1 MSEVPTPAFAA
12 VDWGTSHLRIW
23 LLDAAGIVLAER
35 RSGEGMLATGPKEFA
50 AILERHLGEMDA
62 PDTLP
67 AMICG
72 MAGSRQGWIEVPYV
86 AVPATLSDVLEHAV
100 SAPGNVREIRIM
112 PGVAQRRPD
121 APDVMRG
128 EETQLAGIAGF
139 VAEGRHVVCMPG
151 THSKWVVVEDSV
163 ITGFGTWLTGE
174 LFSLLTKHSILRHA
188 VGGEASDVAPGD
200 PIFRSSLEQAL
211 SAPGDM
217 MSRLFRVRAAGLLFD
232 LQPNDAGA
240 ALSGLLIGTE
250 IASAAAQFAVFGQD
264 HAKIKELERGDDS
277 GGSHPAP
284 AEIILVASGAL
295 GDLYAE
301 ALAAAGYSVK
311 VVDAEVAVRTGL
323 LDAAR
328 RHLPLEKA
336 RP

>member
-1 MSEVPTPAFAA
+1 VSQRPTPAFAA

-23 LLDAAGIVLAER
+23 LLDAAGMVLAER
-35 RSGEGMLATGPKEFA
+35 RSNEGMLATGPTEFA
-50 AILERHLGEMDA
+50 AVLERHLREMDA

-100 SAPGNVREIRIM
+100 TAPGSSREIRIM
-112 PGVAQRRPD
+112 PGVAQQRPE

-128 EETQLAGIAGF
+128 EETQLAGIAGL

-151 THSKWVVVEDSV
+151 THSKWVVVEDST

-174 LFSLLTKHSILRHA
+174 LFSLMTKHSILRHA
-188 VGGEASDVAPGD
+188 VGGQALDIGPRNPV
-200 PIFRSSLEQAL
+200 FRSSLEQAL

-250 IASAAAQFAVFGQD
+250 IASAAAQ
-264 HAKIKELERGDDS
+264 S
-277 GGSHPAP
+277 GGRPAHDP
-284 AEIILVASGAL
+284 EKCEIILVASGAL
-295 GDLYAE
+295 GNLYAE
-301 ALAAAGYSVK
+301 ALAVAGYSVK
-311 VVDAEVAVRTGL
+311 GVDAEVAVRAGL

-328 RHLPLEKA
+328 LHLPLDRARKA